1 MDEGLMPKD
10 LSSMTGAP
18 ADLADR
24 LGDLPHAPLAMPRQA
39 LEHPIG
45 LLARL
50 RPLWDGWVRTHVFG
64 N

>member
-1 MDEGLMPKD
+1 MPKD
-10 LSSMTGAP
+10 LSSVTGDQ
-18 ADLADR
+18 ADLANR
-24 LGDLPHAPLAMPRQA
+24 LGELPHAPLAMPHQV

-50 RPLWDGWVRTHVFG
+50 RPLWDGFVRTHVFG